1 MTEYHETLIKAF
13 DDAMDQ
19 LTLRE
24 QEEYARINEEK
35 EHMWMQALD
44 DDAQAVKDFLGEYDG
59 YDAIRG

>member
-1 MTEYHETLIKAF
+1 MMCDTE
-13 DDAMDQ
+13 
-19 LTLRE
+19 LTLKE
-24 QEEYARINEEK
+24 QEEYARIQEEK